1 MKVKDYDKAQ
11 GAIIGK
17 AMTNLE
23 SGQGLVLILVSL
35 Q

>member
-1 MKVKDYDKAQ
+1 MKVTDHARAP

-17 AMTNLE
+17 AMSALSE
-23 SGQGLVLILVSL
+23 GQGLVLILVSL